1 MKNHYTTHSTQET
14 RDLASAFAKTLRGG
28 DVVLLEGDLGSGKT
42 TFAQGL
48 LEALGAEKPYTSPT
62 FVICKSYAIIRN
74 AERGTRN
81 AQSDFSDDPRS
92 AIRVV
97 QHLDTYRITSK
108 DLLDLGWN
116 EMIADPHAVT
126 LLEWPERVR
135 DILPET
141 AKKIFFAHKGEDVR
155 EIQWKNSYSEE

>member
-1 MKNHYTTHSTQET
+1 MQNHSITHSTQET
-14 RDLASAFAKTLRGG
+14 RDLASAFAKTLCGG

-62 FVICKSYAIIRN
+62 FVIIKTYSVKHVTHNENQKNKIIQSPKTLRT
-74 AERGTRN
+74 TRYTLH
-81 AQSDFSDDPRS
+81 AVHH
-92 AIRVV
+92 I
-97 QHLDTYRITSK
+97 DTYRITSK
-108 DLLDLGWN
+108 DLLDLGWE

-135 DILPET
+135 DILPPS
-141 AKKIFFAHKGEDVR
+141 AKTILFTHKEEDAR
-155 EIQWKNSYSEE
+155 EIILP